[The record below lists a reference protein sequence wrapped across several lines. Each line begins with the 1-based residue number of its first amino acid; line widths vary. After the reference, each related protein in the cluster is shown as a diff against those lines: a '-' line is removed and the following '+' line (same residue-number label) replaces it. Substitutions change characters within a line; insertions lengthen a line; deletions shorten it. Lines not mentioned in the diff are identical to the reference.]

1 MGNDSC
7 FPPWESCL
15 LTIRLNKERSFIIG
29 SLHHIF
35 PFQTLS
41 SSSILFNL
49 HEIANGPI
57 SLLTIIET
65 TNKFTAVI
73 FLSQQ
78 FLKQDLFKLM
88 LFIDLFKSF
97 FFKIHQIQNYS
108 NQIWVFL
115 WTKFGHFFIFQLQIN
130 LPQQQ
135 EVEVFI

>member
-7 FPPWESCL
+7 FPPWESFL
-15 LTIRLNKERSFIIG
+15 LTIRLNKEHSFIIG

-97 FFKIHQIQNYS
+97 FLKYIKYKIIQTRYGYFYEQSLGISSSSNFK
-108 NQIWVFL
+108 
-115 WTKFGHFFIFQLQIN
+115 
-130 LPQQQ
+130 
-135 EVEVFI
+135 